1 MSYVYRVNELVS
13 RRNKLLTHWNASR
26 MSWERVTN
34 TYERIS
40 KLREQVSRSFCKS
53 WEQVSK
59 NIVGFF
65 TNSFPR
71 HLKPVPTKYVAR
83 SHELLSHSNDLL
95 SRSHDLLVCCHDI
108 NKITPAQGLIN
119 EKV

>member
-13 RRNKLLTHWNASR
+13 RRNKLPTHWNASR

-34 TYERIS
+34 IYERIS
-40 KLREQVSRSFCKS
+40 KLREQVSRSLCKS

-65 TNSFPR
+65 FTNSFPR
-71 HLKPVPTKYVAR
+71 LLKPVPTKYVAR
-83 SHELLSHSNDLL
+83 SHELLSHSRN
-95 SRSHDLLVCCHDI
+95 
-108 NKITPAQGLIN
+108 
-119 EKV
+119 